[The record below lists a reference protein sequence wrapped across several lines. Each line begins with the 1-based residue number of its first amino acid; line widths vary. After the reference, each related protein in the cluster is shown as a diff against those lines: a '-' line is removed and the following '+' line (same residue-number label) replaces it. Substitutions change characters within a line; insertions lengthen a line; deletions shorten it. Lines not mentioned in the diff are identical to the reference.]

1 MNWTALETNPVG
13 ATETL
18 WHLAACHSE
27 TWHPACPV
35 TGTGVWNR
43 ATTQSS
49 VPSTYDNNG
58 AAAGHP
64 VSLIHITNVS
74 YYISTSDFIELPCS
88 SQKLP
93 SVGGL
98 WTFINLLLLSFH
110 SIAIRSLWSLLECD
124 PLCFIFLHPTSY
136 AMFFQFG
143 LAVTEQLICPLSGH
157 QISHKWWRQ
166 WASTMCDN
174 VRLFS

>member
-18 WHLAACHSE
+18 WHLAVCHSE

-49 VPSTYDNNG
+49 ALSTYDDDG

-74 YYISTSDFIELPCS
+74 YYISTSDFTELPCS

-98 WTFINLLLLSFH
+98 WTFINLWLSSFH
-110 SIAIRSLWSLLECD
+110 SIAIRSLWSLLECN

-136 AMFFQFG
+136 AMSFQFG
-143 LAVTEQLICPLSGH
+143 LAVTQQLICPLSGH

-174 VRLFS
+174 VCLFS